1 MARQF
6 WEYLRRDSPLIV
18 VEDSA
23 FALLCSNVPPLST
36 AVEVLDK
43 FSDSSM
49 TMYSPAISHA
59 KLYHMR
65 NSLLHIIPDPSALE
79 PTVATLYCNPPAF
92 SPC

>member
-23 FALLCSNVPPLST
+23 FALLCST

-49 TMYSPAISHA
+49 TTYSPAISHA